1 MSVNSQK
8 DTLKLFWR
16 VSNKYK
22 WRRGLSLAIA
32 VANFAVGMFVIPLI
46 IASFLDLV
54 QSGQLDESRVWG
66 LITVYALA
74 QLWSEVIG
82 WRVVIYLMWTFQV
95 SMQRDL
101 YAEIFDKLS
110 NQTMFFHSNKFGGS
124 LVSQS
129 NKITGAIE
137 RFWDTIVWS
146 LFPVLISVIG
156 STIVLWFIYWP
167 YALFMAILS
176 ITFVIA
182 VYFGSK
188 HMARLNEEEAKASNK
203 ISGHLSDVVANIL
216 TVKAS
221 SAEKRELK
229 NLYVVQQRTDK
240 SGKIAKNDVI
250 ITATRAY
257 QVPSKDTDS
266 SMQLDLFQG
275 RRYELGTNNAKY
287 NQASFEKYRITLEKP
302 TSEKITETNVETQ
315 TTAKLLA
322 NTQKPEVKAELGYRF
337 TMPWLIIIA
346 AMLATPLAQVRPR
359 QGRWLR
365 LLPSVLIFASCAIS
379 IISLRTA
386 IGKESISEYAY
397 IWLIVGFIAFA
408 LLLNWQSRVVHRVRY
423 RRQSS
428 QLSPGGQP

>member
-1 MSVNSQK
+1 MILRRYMTQQVAANTAIVLLFLMALMLGGRLIRYFGIAAEGRLDVGLLFAIIGYNIPTFLELILPLSFFIALMLVLGRMYVEQEMSV
-8 DTLKLFWR
+8 LFA
-16 VSNKYK
+16 SGIS
-22 WRRGLSLAIA
+22 RGRLTRL
-32 VANFAVGMFVIPLI
+32 MIPLI
-46 IASFLDLV
+46 TGLFVFQMGISLWAKPWGLSNSEHIWQTQSLGSLLDLV
-54 QSGQLDESRVWG
+54 RPKTFISSGNYHLYVDE
-66 LITVYALA
+66 
-74 QLWSEVIG
+74 
-82 WRVVIYLMWTFQV
+82 
-95 SMQRDL
+95 
-101 YAEIFDKLS
+101 FDK
-110 NQTMFFHSNKFGGS
+110 
-124 LVSQS
+124 
-129 NKITGAIE
+129 
-137 RFWDTIVWS
+137 
-146 LFPVLISVIG
+146 
-156 STIVLWFIYWP
+156 
-167 YALFMAILS
+167 
-176 ITFVIA
+176 
-182 VYFGSK
+182 
-188 HMARLNEEEAKASNK
+188 
-203 ISGHLSDVVANIL
+203 
-216 TVKAS
+216 
-221 SAEKRELK
+221 EKRELK
-229 NLYVVQQRTDK
+229 NLYVVQQQTDK

-275 RRYELGTNNAKY
+275 RRYELSTNNAKY

-302 TSEKITETNVETQ
+302 ASEKITETNVETQ

-386 IGKESISEYAY
+386 IGKERISEYAY

-423 RRQSS
+423 HRQSR

>member
-1 MSVNSQK
+1 MILRRYMTQQVAANTAIVLLFLMALMLGGRLIRYFGIAAEGRLDVGLLFAIIGYNIPTFLELILPLSFFIALMLVLGRMYVDQEMSV
-8 DTLKLFWR
+8 LFA
-16 VSNKYK
+16 SGIS
-22 WRRGLSLAIA
+22 RGRLTRL
-32 VANFAVGMFVIPLI
+32 MIPLI
-46 IASFLDLV
+46 TGLFVFQMGISLLAKPWGLSNSEHIWQTQSLGSLLDLV
-54 QSGQLDESRVWG
+54 RPKTFISSGNYHLYVDE
-66 LITVYALA
+66 
-74 QLWSEVIG
+74 
-82 WRVVIYLMWTFQV
+82 
-95 SMQRDL
+95 
-101 YAEIFDKLS
+101 FDK
-110 NQTMFFHSNKFGGS
+110 
-124 LVSQS
+124 
-129 NKITGAIE
+129 
-137 RFWDTIVWS
+137 
-146 LFPVLISVIG
+146 
-156 STIVLWFIYWP
+156 
-167 YALFMAILS
+167 
-176 ITFVIA
+176 
-182 VYFGSK
+182 
-188 HMARLNEEEAKASNK
+188 
-203 ISGHLSDVVANIL
+203 
-216 TVKAS
+216 
-221 SAEKRELK
+221 EKRELK
-229 NLYVVQQRTDK
+229 NLYVVQQQTDK

-275 RRYELGTNNAKY
+275 RRYELGTNQANY

-302 TSEKITETNVETQ
+302 ASEKITETNVETQ

-386 IGKESISEYAY
+386 IGKERISEYAY

-423 RRQSS
+423 RRQSR

>member
-1 MSVNSQK
+1 MILRRYMTQQVAANTAIVLLFLMALMLGGRLIRYFGIAAEGRLDVGLLFAIIGYNIPTFLELILPLSFFIALMLVLGRMYVEQEMSV
-8 DTLKLFWR
+8 LFA
-16 VSNKYK
+16 SGIS
-22 WRRGLSLAIA
+22 RGRLTRL
-32 VANFAVGMFVIPLI
+32 MIPLI
-46 IASFLDLV
+46 TGLFVFQMGISLWAKPWGLSNSEHIWQTQSLGSLLDLV
-54 QSGQLDESRVWG
+54 RPKTFISSGNYHLYVDE
-66 LITVYALA
+66 
-74 QLWSEVIG
+74 
-82 WRVVIYLMWTFQV
+82 
-95 SMQRDL
+95 
-101 YAEIFDKLS
+101 FDK
-110 NQTMFFHSNKFGGS
+110 
-124 LVSQS
+124 
-129 NKITGAIE
+129 
-137 RFWDTIVWS
+137 
-146 LFPVLISVIG
+146 
-156 STIVLWFIYWP
+156 
-167 YALFMAILS
+167 
-176 ITFVIA
+176 
-182 VYFGSK
+182 
-188 HMARLNEEEAKASNK
+188 
-203 ISGHLSDVVANIL
+203 
-216 TVKAS
+216 
-221 SAEKRELK
+221 EKRELK
-229 NLYVVQQRTDK
+229 NLYVVQQQTDK

-302 TSEKITETNVETQ
+302 ASEKITETNVETQ

-365 LLPSVLIFASCAIS
+365 LLPSVRIFASCAIS

-386 IGKESISEYAY
+386 IGKERISEYAY

-423 RRQSS
+423 HRQSR

>member
-1 MSVNSQK
+1 MILRRYMTQQVAANTAIVLLFLMALMLGGRLIRYFGIAAEGRLDVGLLFAIIGYNIPTFLELILPLSFFIALMLVLGRMYVEQEMSV
-8 DTLKLFWR
+8 LFA
-16 VSNKYK
+16 SGIS
-22 WRRGLSLAIA
+22 RGRLTRL
-32 VANFAVGMFVIPLI
+32 MIPLI
-46 IASFLDLV
+46 TGLFVFQMGISLWAKPWGLSNSEHIWQTQSLGSLLDLV
-54 QSGQLDESRVWG
+54 RPKTFISSGNYHLYVDE
-66 LITVYALA
+66 
-74 QLWSEVIG
+74 
-82 WRVVIYLMWTFQV
+82 
-95 SMQRDL
+95 
-101 YAEIFDKLS
+101 FDK
-110 NQTMFFHSNKFGGS
+110 
-124 LVSQS
+124 
-129 NKITGAIE
+129 
-137 RFWDTIVWS
+137 
-146 LFPVLISVIG
+146 
-156 STIVLWFIYWP
+156 
-167 YALFMAILS
+167 
-176 ITFVIA
+176 
-182 VYFGSK
+182 
-188 HMARLNEEEAKASNK
+188 
-203 ISGHLSDVVANIL
+203 
-216 TVKAS
+216 
-221 SAEKRELK
+221 EKRELK
-229 NLYVVQQRTDK
+229 NLYVVQQQTDK

-302 TSEKITETNVETQ
+302 ASEKITETNVETQ

-386 IGKESISEYAY
+386 IGKERISEYAY

-423 RRQSS
+423 HRQSR

>member
-1 MSVNSQK
+1 MILRRYMTQQVAANTAIVLLFLMALMLGGRLIRYFGIAAEGRLDVGLLFAIIGYNIPTFLELILPLSFFIALMLVLGRMYVDQEMSV
-8 DTLKLFWR
+8 LFA
-16 VSNKYK
+16 SGIS
-22 WRRGLSLAIA
+22 RGRLTRL
-32 VANFAVGMFVIPLI
+32 MIPLI
-46 IASFLDLV
+46 TGLFVFQMGISLLAKPWGLSNSEQIWQTQSLGSLLDLV
-54 QSGQLDESRVWG
+54 RPKTFISSGNYHLYVDE
-66 LITVYALA
+66 
-74 QLWSEVIG
+74 
-82 WRVVIYLMWTFQV
+82 
-95 SMQRDL
+95 
-101 YAEIFDKLS
+101 FDK
-110 NQTMFFHSNKFGGS
+110 
-124 LVSQS
+124 
-129 NKITGAIE
+129 
-137 RFWDTIVWS
+137 
-146 LFPVLISVIG
+146 
-156 STIVLWFIYWP
+156 
-167 YALFMAILS
+167 
-176 ITFVIA
+176 
-182 VYFGSK
+182 
-188 HMARLNEEEAKASNK
+188 
-203 ISGHLSDVVANIL
+203 
-216 TVKAS
+216 
-221 SAEKRELK
+221 EKRELK
-229 NLYVVQQRTDK
+229 NIYVVQQQTDK

-302 TSEKITETNVETQ
+302 ASEKITETNVETQ

-386 IGKESISEYAY
+386 IGKERISEYAY

-423 RRQSS
+423 RRQSR
-428 QLSPGGQP
+428 QLSTGGQP

>member
-1 MSVNSQK
+1 MILRRYMTQQVAANTAIVLLFLMALMLGGRLIRYFGIAAEGRLDVGLLFAIIGYNIPTFLELILPLSFFIALMLVLGRMYVDQEMSV
-8 DTLKLFWR
+8 LFA
-16 VSNKYK
+16 SGIS
-22 WRRGLSLAIA
+22 RGRLTRL
-32 VANFAVGMFVIPLI
+32 MIPLI
-46 IASFLDLV
+46 AGLFVFQMGISLWAKPWGLSNSKQIWQTQSLGSLLDLV
-54 QSGQLDESRVWG
+54 RPKTFISSGNYHLYVDE
-66 LITVYALA
+66 
-74 QLWSEVIG
+74 
-82 WRVVIYLMWTFQV
+82 F
-95 SMQRDL
+95 
-101 YAEIFDKLS
+101 
-110 NQTMFFHSNKFGGS
+110 NK
-124 LVSQS
+124 
-129 NKITGAIE
+129 
-137 RFWDTIVWS
+137 
-146 LFPVLISVIG
+146 
-156 STIVLWFIYWP
+156 
-167 YALFMAILS
+167 
-176 ITFVIA
+176 
-182 VYFGSK
+182 
-188 HMARLNEEEAKASNK
+188 
-203 ISGHLSDVVANIL
+203 
-216 TVKAS
+216 
-221 SAEKRELK
+221 EKRELK
-229 NLYVVQQRTDK
+229 NLYVVQQQTDK

-302 TSEKITETNVETQ
+302 ASEKITETNVETQ

-386 IGKESISEYAY
+386 IGKERISEYAY

-423 RRQSS
+423 RRHSR
-428 QLSPGGQP
+428 QLSAGGQS

>member
-1 MSVNSQK
+1 MILRRYMTQQVAANTAIVLLFLMALMLGGRLIRYFGIAAEGRLDVGLLFAIIGYNIPTFLELILPLSFFIALMLVLGRMYVDHEMSV
-8 DTLKLFWR
+8 LFA
-16 VSNKYK
+16 SGIS
-22 WRRGLSLAIA
+22 RGRLTRL
-32 VANFAVGMFVIPLI
+32 MIPLI
-46 IASFLDLV
+46 TGLFVFQMGISLLAKPWGLSNSEQIWQTQSLGSLLDLV
-54 QSGQLDESRVWG
+54 RPKTFISSGNYHLYVDE
-66 LITVYALA
+66 
-74 QLWSEVIG
+74 
-82 WRVVIYLMWTFQV
+82 
-95 SMQRDL
+95 
-101 YAEIFDKLS
+101 FDK
-110 NQTMFFHSNKFGGS
+110 
-124 LVSQS
+124 
-129 NKITGAIE
+129 
-137 RFWDTIVWS
+137 
-146 LFPVLISVIG
+146 
-156 STIVLWFIYWP
+156 
-167 YALFMAILS
+167 
-176 ITFVIA
+176 
-182 VYFGSK
+182 
-188 HMARLNEEEAKASNK
+188 
-203 ISGHLSDVVANIL
+203 
-216 TVKAS
+216 
-221 SAEKRELK
+221 EKRELK
-229 NLYVVQQRTDK
+229 NLYVVQQQTDK

-302 TSEKITETNVETQ
+302 ASEKITETNVETQ

-322 NTQKPEVKAELGYRF
+322 HTQKPEVKAELGYRF

-386 IGKESISEYAY
+386 IAKESISEYAY

-423 RRQSS
+423 RRHSR
-428 QLSPGGQP
+428 QLSAGGQP

>member
-1 MSVNSQK
+1 MILRRYMTQQVAANTAIVLLFLMALMLGGRLIRYFGIAAEGRLDVGLLFAIIGYNIPTFLELILPLSFFIALMLVLGRMYVDQEMSV
-8 DTLKLFWR
+8 LFA
-16 VSNKYK
+16 SGIS
-22 WRRGLSLAIA
+22 RGRLTRL
-32 VANFAVGMFVIPLI
+32 MIPLI
-46 IASFLDLV
+46 TGLFVFQMGISLLAKPWGLSNSEQIWQTQSLGSLLDLV
-54 QSGQLDESRVWG
+54 RPKTFISSGNYHLYVDE
-66 LITVYALA
+66 
-74 QLWSEVIG
+74 
-82 WRVVIYLMWTFQV
+82 
-95 SMQRDL
+95 
-101 YAEIFDKLS
+101 FDK
-110 NQTMFFHSNKFGGS
+110 
-124 LVSQS
+124 
-129 NKITGAIE
+129 
-137 RFWDTIVWS
+137 
-146 LFPVLISVIG
+146 
-156 STIVLWFIYWP
+156 
-167 YALFMAILS
+167 
-176 ITFVIA
+176 
-182 VYFGSK
+182 
-188 HMARLNEEEAKASNK
+188 
-203 ISGHLSDVVANIL
+203 
-216 TVKAS
+216 
-221 SAEKRELK
+221 EKRELK
-229 NLYVVQQRTDK
+229 NLYVVQQQTDK

-275 RRYELGTNNAKY
+275 RRYELGTNQANY

-302 TSEKITETNVETQ
+302 ASEKITETNVETQ

-386 IGKESISEYAY
+386 IGKERISEYAY

-423 RRQSS
+423 RRHSR

>member
-1 MSVNSQK
+1 MILRRYMTQQVAANTAIVLLFLMALMLGGRLIRYFGIAAEGRLDVGLLFAIIGYNIPTFLELILPLSFFIALMLVLGRMYVDQEMSV
-8 DTLKLFWR
+8 LFA
-16 VSNKYK
+16 SGIS
-22 WRRGLSLAIA
+22 RGRLTRL
-32 VANFAVGMFVIPLI
+32 MIPLI
-46 IASFLDLV
+46 TGLFIFQMGISLLAKPWGLSNSKQIWQTQSLGSLLDLV
-54 QSGQLDESRVWG
+54 RPKTFISSGNYHLYVDE
-66 LITVYALA
+66 
-74 QLWSEVIG
+74 
-82 WRVVIYLMWTFQV
+82 
-95 SMQRDL
+95 
-101 YAEIFDKLS
+101 FDK
-110 NQTMFFHSNKFGGS
+110 
-124 LVSQS
+124 
-129 NKITGAIE
+129 
-137 RFWDTIVWS
+137 
-146 LFPVLISVIG
+146 
-156 STIVLWFIYWP
+156 
-167 YALFMAILS
+167 
-176 ITFVIA
+176 
-182 VYFGSK
+182 
-188 HMARLNEEEAKASNK
+188 
-203 ISGHLSDVVANIL
+203 
-216 TVKAS
+216 
-221 SAEKRELK
+221 EKRELK
-229 NLYVVQQRTDK
+229 NLYVVQQQTDK

-302 TSEKITETNVETQ
+302 ASEKITETNVETQ

-386 IGKESISEYAY
+386 IGKERISEYAY

-423 RRQSS
+423 HRQSR

>member
-1 MSVNSQK
+1 MILRRYMTQQVAANTAIVLLFLMALMLGGRLIRYFGIAAEGRLDVGLLFAIIGYNIPTFLELILPLSFFIALMLVLGRMYVDHEMSV
-8 DTLKLFWR
+8 LFA
-16 VSNKYK
+16 SGIS
-22 WRRGLSLAIA
+22 RGRLTRL
-32 VANFAVGMFVIPLI
+32 MIPLI
-46 IASFLDLV
+46 TGLFVFQMGISLLAKPWGLSNSKQIWQTQSLGSLLDLV
-54 QSGQLDESRVWG
+54 RPKTFISSGNYHLYVDE
-66 LITVYALA
+66 
-74 QLWSEVIG
+74 
-82 WRVVIYLMWTFQV
+82 
-95 SMQRDL
+95 
-101 YAEIFDKLS
+101 FDK
-110 NQTMFFHSNKFGGS
+110 
-124 LVSQS
+124 
-129 NKITGAIE
+129 
-137 RFWDTIVWS
+137 
-146 LFPVLISVIG
+146 
-156 STIVLWFIYWP
+156 
-167 YALFMAILS
+167 
-176 ITFVIA
+176 
-182 VYFGSK
+182 
-188 HMARLNEEEAKASNK
+188 
-203 ISGHLSDVVANIL
+203 
-216 TVKAS
+216 
-221 SAEKRELK
+221 EKRELK
-229 NLYVVQQRTDK
+229 NLYVVQQQTDK

-275 RRYELGTNNAKY
+275 RRYELGTNQANY

-302 TSEKITETNVETQ
+302 ASEKITETNVETQ

-386 IGKESISEYAY
+386 IGKERISEYAY

-423 RRQSS
+423 RRQSR
-428 QLSPGGQP
+428 QLSTGGQP

>member
-1 MSVNSQK
+1 MILRRYMTQQVAANTAIVLLFLMALMLGGRLIRYFGIAAEGRLDVGLLFAIIGYNIPTFLELILPLSFFIALMLVLGRMYVDHEMSV
-8 DTLKLFWR
+8 LFA
-16 VSNKYK
+16 SGIS
-22 WRRGLSLAIA
+22 RGRLTRL
-32 VANFAVGMFVIPLI
+32 MIPLI
-46 IASFLDLV
+46 TGLFVFQMGISLWAKPWGLSNSEQIWQTQSLGSLLDLV
-54 QSGQLDESRVWG
+54 RPKTFISSGNYHLYVDE
-66 LITVYALA
+66 
-74 QLWSEVIG
+74 
-82 WRVVIYLMWTFQV
+82 
-95 SMQRDL
+95 
-101 YAEIFDKLS
+101 FDK
-110 NQTMFFHSNKFGGS
+110 
-124 LVSQS
+124 
-129 NKITGAIE
+129 
-137 RFWDTIVWS
+137 
-146 LFPVLISVIG
+146 
-156 STIVLWFIYWP
+156 
-167 YALFMAILS
+167 
-176 ITFVIA
+176 
-182 VYFGSK
+182 
-188 HMARLNEEEAKASNK
+188 
-203 ISGHLSDVVANIL
+203 
-216 TVKAS
+216 
-221 SAEKRELK
+221 EKRELK
-229 NLYVVQQRTDK
+229 NLYVVQQQTDK

-302 TSEKITETNVETQ
+302 ASEKITETNVETQ

-322 NTQKPEVKAELGYRF
+322 HTQKPEVKAELGYRF

-386 IGKESISEYAY
+386 IGKERISEYAY

-423 RRQSS
+423 RRQSR

>member
-1 MSVNSQK
+1 MILRRYMTQQVAANTAIVLLFLMALMLGGRLIRYFGIAAEGRLDVGLLFAIIGYNIPTFLELILPLSFFIALMLVLGRMYVEQEMSV
-8 DTLKLFWR
+8 LFA
-16 VSNKYK
+16 SGIS
-22 WRRGLSLAIA
+22 RGRLTRL
-32 VANFAVGMFVIPLI
+32 MIPLI
-46 IASFLDLV
+46 TGLFVFQMGISLWAKPWGLSNSEHIWQTQSLGSLLDLV
-54 QSGQLDESRVWG
+54 RPKTFISSGNYHLYVDE
-66 LITVYALA
+66 
-74 QLWSEVIG
+74 
-82 WRVVIYLMWTFQV
+82 
-95 SMQRDL
+95 
-101 YAEIFDKLS
+101 FDK
-110 NQTMFFHSNKFGGS
+110 
-124 LVSQS
+124 
-129 NKITGAIE
+129 
-137 RFWDTIVWS
+137 
-146 LFPVLISVIG
+146 
-156 STIVLWFIYWP
+156 
-167 YALFMAILS
+167 
-176 ITFVIA
+176 
-182 VYFGSK
+182 
-188 HMARLNEEEAKASNK
+188 
-203 ISGHLSDVVANIL
+203 
-216 TVKAS
+216 
-221 SAEKRELK
+221 EKRELK
-229 NLYVVQQRTDK
+229 NIYVVQQQTDK

-250 ITATRAY
+250 ITAKRAY

-302 TSEKITETNVETQ
+302 ASEKITETNVETQ

-322 NTQKPEVKAELGYRF
+322 HTQKPEVKAELGYRF

-386 IGKESISEYAY
+386 IGKERISEYAY

-423 RRQSS
+423 HRQSR

>member
-1 MSVNSQK
+1 MILRRYMTQQVAANTAIVLLFLMALMLGGRLIRYFGIAAEGRLDVGLLFAIIGYNIPTFLELILPLSFFIALMLVLGRMYVDHEMSV
-8 DTLKLFWR
+8 LFA
-16 VSNKYK
+16 SGIS
-22 WRRGLSLAIA
+22 RGRLTRL
-32 VANFAVGMFVIPLI
+32 MIPLI
-46 IASFLDLV
+46 TGLFVFQMGISLLAKPWGLSNSKQIWQTQSLGSLLDLV
-54 QSGQLDESRVWG
+54 RPKTFISSGNYHLYVDE
-66 LITVYALA
+66 
-74 QLWSEVIG
+74 
-82 WRVVIYLMWTFQV
+82 
-95 SMQRDL
+95 
-101 YAEIFDKLS
+101 FDK
-110 NQTMFFHSNKFGGS
+110 
-124 LVSQS
+124 
-129 NKITGAIE
+129 
-137 RFWDTIVWS
+137 
-146 LFPVLISVIG
+146 
-156 STIVLWFIYWP
+156 
-167 YALFMAILS
+167 
-176 ITFVIA
+176 
-182 VYFGSK
+182 
-188 HMARLNEEEAKASNK
+188 
-203 ISGHLSDVVANIL
+203 
-216 TVKAS
+216 
-221 SAEKRELK
+221 EKRELK
-229 NLYVVQQRTDK
+229 NLYVVQQQTDK

-302 TSEKITETNVETQ
+302 ASEKITETNVETQ

-322 NTQKPEVKAELGYRF
+322 HTQKPEVKAELGYRF

-386 IGKESISEYAY
+386 IGKERISEYAY

-423 RRQSS
+423 HRQSR

>member
-1 MSVNSQK
+1 MILRRYMTQQVAANTAIVLLFLMALMLGGRLIRYFGIAAEGRLDVGLLFAIIGYNIPTFLELILPLSFFIALMLVLGRMYVDQEMSV
-8 DTLKLFWR
+8 LFA
-16 VSNKYK
+16 SGIS
-22 WRRGLSLAIA
+22 RGRLTRL
-32 VANFAVGMFVIPLI
+32 MIPLI
-46 IASFLDLV
+46 TGLFVFQMGISLLAKPWGLSNSEQIWQTQSLGSLLDLV
-54 QSGQLDESRVWG
+54 RPKTFISSGNYHLYVDE
-66 LITVYALA
+66 
-74 QLWSEVIG
+74 
-82 WRVVIYLMWTFQV
+82 
-95 SMQRDL
+95 
-101 YAEIFDKLS
+101 FDK
-110 NQTMFFHSNKFGGS
+110 
-124 LVSQS
+124 
-129 NKITGAIE
+129 
-137 RFWDTIVWS
+137 
-146 LFPVLISVIG
+146 
-156 STIVLWFIYWP
+156 
-167 YALFMAILS
+167 
-176 ITFVIA
+176 
-182 VYFGSK
+182 
-188 HMARLNEEEAKASNK
+188 
-203 ISGHLSDVVANIL
+203 
-216 TVKAS
+216 
-221 SAEKRELK
+221 EKRELK
-229 NLYVVQQRTDK
+229 NLYVVQQQTDK
-240 SGKIAKNDVI
+240 SGKIAKNDVF

-275 RRYELGTNNAKY
+275 RRYELGTNQANY

-302 TSEKITETNVETQ
+302 ASEKITETNVETQ

-386 IGKESISEYAY
+386 IGKERISEYAY

-428 QLSPGGQP
+428 QLPAGGQP

>member
-1 MSVNSQK
+1 MILRRYMTQQVAANTAIVLLFLMALMLGGRLIRYFGIAAEGRLDVGLLFAIIGYNIPTFLELILPLSFFIALMLVLGRMYVDQEMSV
-8 DTLKLFWR
+8 LFA
-16 VSNKYK
+16 SGIS
-22 WRRGLSLAIA
+22 RGRLTRL
-32 VANFAVGMFVIPLI
+32 MIPLI
-46 IASFLDLV
+46 AGLFVFQMGISLLAKPWGLSNSKQIWQTQSLGSLLDLV
-54 QSGQLDESRVWG
+54 RPKTFISSGNYHLYVDE
-66 LITVYALA
+66 
-74 QLWSEVIG
+74 
-82 WRVVIYLMWTFQV
+82 
-95 SMQRDL
+95 
-101 YAEIFDKLS
+101 FDK
-110 NQTMFFHSNKFGGS
+110 
-124 LVSQS
+124 
-129 NKITGAIE
+129 
-137 RFWDTIVWS
+137 
-146 LFPVLISVIG
+146 
-156 STIVLWFIYWP
+156 
-167 YALFMAILS
+167 
-176 ITFVIA
+176 
-182 VYFGSK
+182 
-188 HMARLNEEEAKASNK
+188 
-203 ISGHLSDVVANIL
+203 
-216 TVKAS
+216 
-221 SAEKRELK
+221 EKRELK
-229 NLYVVQQRTDK
+229 NIYVVQQQTDK

-302 TSEKITETNVETQ
+302 ASEKITETNVETQ

-386 IGKESISEYAY
+386 IGKERISEYAY

-423 RRQSS
+423 HRQSR

>member
-1 MSVNSQK
+1 MILRRYMTQQVAANTAIVLLFLMALMLGGRLIRYFGIAAEGRLDVGLLFAIIGYNIPTFLELILPLSFFIALMLVLGRMYVDQEMSV
-8 DTLKLFWR
+8 LFA
-16 VSNKYK
+16 SGIS
-22 WRRGLSLAIA
+22 RGRLTRL
-32 VANFAVGMFVIPLI
+32 MIPLI
-46 IASFLDLV
+46 TGLFIFQMGISLLAKPWGLSNSKQIWQTQSLGSLLDLV
-54 QSGQLDESRVWG
+54 RPKTFISSGNYHLYVDE
-66 LITVYALA
+66 
-74 QLWSEVIG
+74 
-82 WRVVIYLMWTFQV
+82 
-95 SMQRDL
+95 
-101 YAEIFDKLS
+101 FDK
-110 NQTMFFHSNKFGGS
+110 
-124 LVSQS
+124 
-129 NKITGAIE
+129 
-137 RFWDTIVWS
+137 
-146 LFPVLISVIG
+146 
-156 STIVLWFIYWP
+156 
-167 YALFMAILS
+167 
-176 ITFVIA
+176 
-182 VYFGSK
+182 
-188 HMARLNEEEAKASNK
+188 
-203 ISGHLSDVVANIL
+203 
-216 TVKAS
+216 
-221 SAEKRELK
+221 EKRELK
-229 NLYVVQQRTDK
+229 NLYVVQQQTDK

-302 TSEKITETNVETQ
+302 ASEKITETNVETQ

-386 IGKESISEYAY
+386 IGKERISEYAY

-423 RRQSS
+423 RRHSR

>member
-1 MSVNSQK
+1 MILRRYMTQQVAANTAIVLLFLMALMLGGRLIRYFGIAAEGRLDVGLLFAIIGYNIPTFLELILPLSFFIALMLVLGRMYVDQEMSV
-8 DTLKLFWR
+8 LFA
-16 VSNKYK
+16 SGIS
-22 WRRGLSLAIA
+22 RGRLTRL
-32 VANFAVGMFVIPLI
+32 MIPLI
-46 IASFLDLV
+46 TGLFVFQMGISLLAKPWGLSNSKQIWQTQSLGSLLDLV
-54 QSGQLDESRVWG
+54 RPKTFISSGNYHLYVDE
-66 LITVYALA
+66 
-74 QLWSEVIG
+74 
-82 WRVVIYLMWTFQV
+82 
-95 SMQRDL
+95 
-101 YAEIFDKLS
+101 FDK
-110 NQTMFFHSNKFGGS
+110 
-124 LVSQS
+124 
-129 NKITGAIE
+129 
-137 RFWDTIVWS
+137 
-146 LFPVLISVIG
+146 
-156 STIVLWFIYWP
+156 
-167 YALFMAILS
+167 
-176 ITFVIA
+176 
-182 VYFGSK
+182 
-188 HMARLNEEEAKASNK
+188 
-203 ISGHLSDVVANIL
+203 
-216 TVKAS
+216 
-221 SAEKRELK
+221 EKRELK
-229 NLYVVQQRTDK
+229 NLYVVQQQTDK

-275 RRYELGTNNAKY
+275 RRYELGTNQANY

-302 TSEKITETNVETQ
+302 ASEKITETNVETQ

-386 IGKESISEYAY
+386 IAKESISEYAY

-423 RRQSS
+423 RRQSR

>member
-1 MSVNSQK
+1 MILRRYMTQQVAANTAIVLLFLMALMLGGRLIRYFGIAAEGRLDVGLLFAIIGYNIPTFLELILPLSFFIALMLVLGRMYVEQEMSV
-8 DTLKLFWR
+8 LFA
-16 VSNKYK
+16 SGIS
-22 WRRGLSLAIA
+22 RGRLTRL
-32 VANFAVGMFVIPLI
+32 MIPLI
-46 IASFLDLV
+46 TGLFVFQMGISLWAKPWGLSNSEHIWQTQSLGSLLDLV
-54 QSGQLDESRVWG
+54 RPKTFISSGNYHLYVDE
-66 LITVYALA
+66 
-74 QLWSEVIG
+74 
-82 WRVVIYLMWTFQV
+82 
-95 SMQRDL
+95 
-101 YAEIFDKLS
+101 FDK
-110 NQTMFFHSNKFGGS
+110 
-124 LVSQS
+124 
-129 NKITGAIE
+129 
-137 RFWDTIVWS
+137 
-146 LFPVLISVIG
+146 
-156 STIVLWFIYWP
+156 
-167 YALFMAILS
+167 
-176 ITFVIA
+176 
-182 VYFGSK
+182 
-188 HMARLNEEEAKASNK
+188 
-203 ISGHLSDVVANIL
+203 
-216 TVKAS
+216 
-221 SAEKRELK
+221 EKRELK
-229 NLYVVQQRTDK
+229 NIYVVQQQTDK

-302 TSEKITETNVETQ
+302 ASEKITETNVETQ

-322 NTQKPEVKAELGYRF
+322 HTQKPEVKAELGYRF

-386 IGKESISEYAY
+386 IAKESISEYAY
-397 IWLIVGFIAFA
+397 IWLIVGFIGFA

-423 RRQSS
+423 HRQSR

>member
-1 MSVNSQK
+1 MILRRYMTQQVAANTAIVLLFLMALMLGGRLIRYFGIAAEGRLDVGLLFAIIGYNIPTFLELILPLSFFIALMLVLGRMYVDQEMSV
-8 DTLKLFWR
+8 LFA
-16 VSNKYK
+16 SGIS
-22 WRRGLSLAIA
+22 RGRLTRL
-32 VANFAVGMFVIPLI
+32 MIPLI
-46 IASFLDLV
+46 TGLFIFQMGISLLAKPWGLSNSKQIWQTQSLGSLLDLV
-54 QSGQLDESRVWG
+54 RPKTFISSGNYHLYVDE
-66 LITVYALA
+66 
-74 QLWSEVIG
+74 
-82 WRVVIYLMWTFQV
+82 
-95 SMQRDL
+95 
-101 YAEIFDKLS
+101 FDK
-110 NQTMFFHSNKFGGS
+110 
-124 LVSQS
+124 
-129 NKITGAIE
+129 
-137 RFWDTIVWS
+137 
-146 LFPVLISVIG
+146 
-156 STIVLWFIYWP
+156 
-167 YALFMAILS
+167 
-176 ITFVIA
+176 
-182 VYFGSK
+182 
-188 HMARLNEEEAKASNK
+188 
-203 ISGHLSDVVANIL
+203 
-216 TVKAS
+216 
-221 SAEKRELK
+221 EKRELK
-229 NLYVVQQRTDK
+229 NLYVVQQQTDK

-302 TSEKITETNVETQ
+302 ASEKITETNVETQ

-322 NTQKPEVKAELGYRF
+322 HTQKPEVKAELGYRF

-386 IGKESISEYAY
+386 IGKERISEYAY
-397 IWLIVGFIAFA
+397 IWLMLGFVAFA

-423 RRQSS
+423 RRHSR

>member
-1 MSVNSQK
+1 MILRRYMTQQVAANTAIVLLFLMALMLGGRLIRYFGIAAEGRLDVGLLFAIIGYNIPTFLELILPLSFFIALMLVLGRMYVDHEMSV
-8 DTLKLFWR
+8 LFA
-16 VSNKYK
+16 SGIS
-22 WRRGLSLAIA
+22 RGRLTRL
-32 VANFAVGMFVIPLI
+32 MIPLI
-46 IASFLDLV
+46 TGLFVFQMGISLWAKPWGLSNSEHIWQTQSLGSLLDLV
-54 QSGQLDESRVWG
+54 RPKTFISSGNYHLYVDE
-66 LITVYALA
+66 
-74 QLWSEVIG
+74 
-82 WRVVIYLMWTFQV
+82 
-95 SMQRDL
+95 
-101 YAEIFDKLS
+101 FDK
-110 NQTMFFHSNKFGGS
+110 
-124 LVSQS
+124 
-129 NKITGAIE
+129 
-137 RFWDTIVWS
+137 
-146 LFPVLISVIG
+146 
-156 STIVLWFIYWP
+156 
-167 YALFMAILS
+167 
-176 ITFVIA
+176 
-182 VYFGSK
+182 
-188 HMARLNEEEAKASNK
+188 
-203 ISGHLSDVVANIL
+203 
-216 TVKAS
+216 
-221 SAEKRELK
+221 EKRELK
-229 NLYVVQQRTDK
+229 NIYVVQQQTDK

-275 RRYELGTNNAKY
+275 RRYELGTNQAKY

-302 TSEKITETNVETQ
+302 ASEKITETNVETQ

-386 IGKESISEYAY
+386 IGKERISEYAY

-423 RRQSS
+423 RRQSR
-428 QLSPGGQP
+428 QLSTGGQP

>member
-1 MSVNSQK
+1 MILRRYMTQQVAANTAIVLLFLMALMLGGRLIRYFGIAAEGRLDVGLLFAIIGYNIPTFLELILPLSFFIALMLVLGRMYVDQEMSV
-8 DTLKLFWR
+8 LFA
-16 VSNKYK
+16 SGIS
-22 WRRGLSLAIA
+22 RGRLTRL
-32 VANFAVGMFVIPLI
+32 MIPLI
-46 IASFLDLV
+46 TGLFIFQMGISLLAKPWGLSNSKQIWQTQSLGSLLDLV
-54 QSGQLDESRVWG
+54 RPKTFISSGNYHLYVDE
-66 LITVYALA
+66 
-74 QLWSEVIG
+74 
-82 WRVVIYLMWTFQV
+82 
-95 SMQRDL
+95 
-101 YAEIFDKLS
+101 FDK
-110 NQTMFFHSNKFGGS
+110 
-124 LVSQS
+124 
-129 NKITGAIE
+129 
-137 RFWDTIVWS
+137 
-146 LFPVLISVIG
+146 
-156 STIVLWFIYWP
+156 
-167 YALFMAILS
+167 
-176 ITFVIA
+176 
-182 VYFGSK
+182 
-188 HMARLNEEEAKASNK
+188 
-203 ISGHLSDVVANIL
+203 
-216 TVKAS
+216 
-221 SAEKRELK
+221 EKRELK
-229 NLYVVQQRTDK
+229 NLYVVQQQTDK

-275 RRYELGTNNAKY
+275 RRYELGTNQANY

-302 TSEKITETNVETQ
+302 ASEKITETNVETQ

-322 NTQKPEVKAELGYRF
+322 HTQKPEVKAELGYRF

-423 RRQSS
+423 RRHSR
-428 QLSPGGQP
+428 QLSAGGQS

>member
-1 MSVNSQK
+1 MILRRYMTQQVAANTAIVLLFLMALMLGGRLIRYFGIAAEGRLDVGLLFAIIGYNIPTFLELILPLSFFIALMLVLGRMYVDHEMSV
-8 DTLKLFWR
+8 LFA
-16 VSNKYK
+16 SGIS
-22 WRRGLSLAIA
+22 RGRLTRL
-32 VANFAVGMFVIPLI
+32 MIPLI
-46 IASFLDLV
+46 TGLFVFQMGISLWAKPWGLSNSEHIWQTQSLGSLLDLV
-54 QSGQLDESRVWG
+54 RPKTFISSGNYHLYVDE
-66 LITVYALA
+66 
-74 QLWSEVIG
+74 
-82 WRVVIYLMWTFQV
+82 
-95 SMQRDL
+95 
-101 YAEIFDKLS
+101 FDK
-110 NQTMFFHSNKFGGS
+110 
-124 LVSQS
+124 
-129 NKITGAIE
+129 
-137 RFWDTIVWS
+137 
-146 LFPVLISVIG
+146 
-156 STIVLWFIYWP
+156 
-167 YALFMAILS
+167 
-176 ITFVIA
+176 
-182 VYFGSK
+182 
-188 HMARLNEEEAKASNK
+188 
-203 ISGHLSDVVANIL
+203 
-216 TVKAS
+216 
-221 SAEKRELK
+221 EKRELK
-229 NLYVVQQRTDK
+229 NLYVVQQQTDK

-266 SMQLDLFQG
+266 LMQLDLFQG
-275 RRYELGTNNAKY
+275 RRYELGTNQANY

-302 TSEKITETNVETQ
+302 ASEKITETNVETQ

-428 QLSPGGQP
+428 QLSAGGQP

>member
-1 MSVNSQK
+1 MILRRYMTQQVAANTAIVLLFLMALMLGGRLIRYFGIAAEGRLDVGLLFAIIGYNIPTFLELILPLSFFIALMLVLGRMYVEQEMSV
-8 DTLKLFWR
+8 LFA
-16 VSNKYK
+16 SGIS
-22 WRRGLSLAIA
+22 RGRLTRL
-32 VANFAVGMFVIPLI
+32 MIPLI
-46 IASFLDLV
+46 TGLFVFQMGISLWAKPWGLSNSEHIWQTQSLGSLLDLV
-54 QSGQLDESRVWG
+54 RPKTFISSGNYHLYVDE
-66 LITVYALA
+66 
-74 QLWSEVIG
+74 
-82 WRVVIYLMWTFQV
+82 
-95 SMQRDL
+95 
-101 YAEIFDKLS
+101 FDK
-110 NQTMFFHSNKFGGS
+110 
-124 LVSQS
+124 
-129 NKITGAIE
+129 
-137 RFWDTIVWS
+137 
-146 LFPVLISVIG
+146 
-156 STIVLWFIYWP
+156 
-167 YALFMAILS
+167 
-176 ITFVIA
+176 
-182 VYFGSK
+182 
-188 HMARLNEEEAKASNK
+188 
-203 ISGHLSDVVANIL
+203 
-216 TVKAS
+216 
-221 SAEKRELK
+221 EKRELK
-229 NLYVVQQRTDK
+229 NIYVVQQQTDK

-302 TSEKITETNVETQ
+302 ASEKITETNVETQ

-386 IGKESISEYAY
+386 IGKERISEYAY

-423 RRQSS
+423 RRHSR

>member
-1 MSVNSQK
+1 MILRRYMTQQVAANTAIVLLFLMALMLGGRLIRYFGIAAEGRLDVGLLFAIIGYNIPTFLELILPLSFFIALMLVLGRMYVDHEMSV
-8 DTLKLFWR
+8 LFA
-16 VSNKYK
+16 SGIS
-22 WRRGLSLAIA
+22 RGRLTRL
-32 VANFAVGMFVIPLI
+32 MIPLI
-46 IASFLDLV
+46 TGLFVFQMGISLLAKPWGLSNSEHIWQTQSLGSLLDLV
-54 QSGQLDESRVWG
+54 RPKTFISSGNYHLYVDE
-66 LITVYALA
+66 
-74 QLWSEVIG
+74 
-82 WRVVIYLMWTFQV
+82 
-95 SMQRDL
+95 
-101 YAEIFDKLS
+101 FDK
-110 NQTMFFHSNKFGGS
+110 
-124 LVSQS
+124 
-129 NKITGAIE
+129 
-137 RFWDTIVWS
+137 
-146 LFPVLISVIG
+146 
-156 STIVLWFIYWP
+156 
-167 YALFMAILS
+167 
-176 ITFVIA
+176 
-182 VYFGSK
+182 
-188 HMARLNEEEAKASNK
+188 
-203 ISGHLSDVVANIL
+203 
-216 TVKAS
+216 
-221 SAEKRELK
+221 EKRELK
-229 NLYVVQQRTDK
+229 NLYVVQQQTDK

-275 RRYELGTNNAKY
+275 RRYELGTNQANY

-302 TSEKITETNVETQ
+302 ASEKITETNVETQ

-386 IGKESISEYAY
+386 IGKERISEYAY

-423 RRQSS
+423 RRHSR
-428 QLSPGGQP
+428 QLSAGGQP

>member
-1 MSVNSQK
+1 MILRRYMTQQVAANTAIVLLFLMALMLGGRLIRYFGIAAEGRLDVGLLFTIIGYNIPTFLELILPLSFFIALMLVLGRMYVDQEMSV
-8 DTLKLFWR
+8 LFA
-16 VSNKYK
+16 SGIS
-22 WRRGLSLAIA
+22 RGRLTRL
-32 VANFAVGMFVIPLI
+32 MIPLI
-46 IASFLDLV
+46 AGLFVFQMGISLWAKPWGLSNSKQIWQTQSLGSLLDLV
-54 QSGQLDESRVWG
+54 RPKTFISSGNYHLYVDE
-66 LITVYALA
+66 
-74 QLWSEVIG
+74 
-82 WRVVIYLMWTFQV
+82 
-95 SMQRDL
+95 
-101 YAEIFDKLS
+101 FDK
-110 NQTMFFHSNKFGGS
+110 
-124 LVSQS
+124 
-129 NKITGAIE
+129 
-137 RFWDTIVWS
+137 
-146 LFPVLISVIG
+146 
-156 STIVLWFIYWP
+156 
-167 YALFMAILS
+167 
-176 ITFVIA
+176 
-182 VYFGSK
+182 
-188 HMARLNEEEAKASNK
+188 
-203 ISGHLSDVVANIL
+203 
-216 TVKAS
+216 
-221 SAEKRELK
+221 EKRELK
-229 NLYVVQQRTDK
+229 NLYVVQQQTDK

-302 TSEKITETNVETQ
+302 ASEKITETNVETQ

-386 IGKESISEYAY
+386 IGKERISEYAY

-423 RRQSS
+423 RRHSR

>member
-1 MSVNSQK
+1 MILRRYMTQQVAANTAIVLLFLMALMLGGRLIRYFGIAAEGRLDVGLLFTIIGYNIPTFLELILPLSFFIALMLVLGRMYVDQEMSV
-8 DTLKLFWR
+8 LFA
-16 VSNKYK
+16 SGIS
-22 WRRGLSLAIA
+22 RGRLTRL
-32 VANFAVGMFVIPLI
+32 MIPLI
-46 IASFLDLV
+46 TGLFVLQMGISLWAKPWGLSNSEQIWQTQSLGSLLDLV
-54 QSGQLDESRVWG
+54 RPKTFISSGNYHLYVDE
-66 LITVYALA
+66 
-74 QLWSEVIG
+74 
-82 WRVVIYLMWTFQV
+82 
-95 SMQRDL
+95 
-101 YAEIFDKLS
+101 FDK
-110 NQTMFFHSNKFGGS
+110 
-124 LVSQS
+124 
-129 NKITGAIE
+129 
-137 RFWDTIVWS
+137 
-146 LFPVLISVIG
+146 
-156 STIVLWFIYWP
+156 
-167 YALFMAILS
+167 
-176 ITFVIA
+176 
-182 VYFGSK
+182 
-188 HMARLNEEEAKASNK
+188 
-203 ISGHLSDVVANIL
+203 
-216 TVKAS
+216 
-221 SAEKRELK
+221 EKRELK
-229 NLYVVQQRTDK
+229 NLYVVQQQTDK

-302 TSEKITETNVETQ
+302 ASEKITETNVETQ

-386 IGKESISEYAY
+386 IGKERISEYAY

-423 RRQSS
+423 RRHSR
-428 QLSPGGQP
+428 QLSAGGQS

>member
-1 MSVNSQK
+1 MILRRYMTQQVAANTAIVLLFLMALMLGGRLIRYFGIAAEGRLDVGLLFAIIGYNIPTFLELILPLSFFIALMLVLGRMYVDHEMSV
-8 DTLKLFWR
+8 LFA
-16 VSNKYK
+16 SGIS
-22 WRRGLSLAIA
+22 RGRLTRL
-32 VANFAVGMFVIPLI
+32 MIPLI
-46 IASFLDLV
+46 TGLFVFQMGISLLAKPWGLSNSEQIWQTQSLGSLLDLV
-54 QSGQLDESRVWG
+54 RPKTFISSGNYHLYVDE
-66 LITVYALA
+66 
-74 QLWSEVIG
+74 
-82 WRVVIYLMWTFQV
+82 
-95 SMQRDL
+95 
-101 YAEIFDKLS
+101 FDK
-110 NQTMFFHSNKFGGS
+110 
-124 LVSQS
+124 
-129 NKITGAIE
+129 
-137 RFWDTIVWS
+137 
-146 LFPVLISVIG
+146 
-156 STIVLWFIYWP
+156 
-167 YALFMAILS
+167 
-176 ITFVIA
+176 
-182 VYFGSK
+182 
-188 HMARLNEEEAKASNK
+188 
-203 ISGHLSDVVANIL
+203 
-216 TVKAS
+216 
-221 SAEKRELK
+221 EKRELK
-229 NLYVVQQRTDK
+229 NLYVVQQQTDK

-302 TSEKITETNVETQ
+302 TSEKITKTNVETQ

-322 NTQKPEVKAELGYRF
+322 HTQKPEVKAELGYRF

-386 IGKESISEYAY
+386 IAKESISEYAY

-423 RRQSS
+423 RRHSR

>member
-1 MSVNSQK
+1 MILRRYMTQQVAANTAIVLLFLMALMLGGRLIRYFGIAAEGRLDVGLLFAIIGYNIPTFLELILPLSFFIALMLVLGRMYVDQEMSV
-8 DTLKLFWR
+8 LFA
-16 VSNKYK
+16 SGIS
-22 WRRGLSLAIA
+22 RGRLTRL
-32 VANFAVGMFVIPLI
+32 MIPLI
-46 IASFLDLV
+46 TGLFVFQMGISLLAKPWGLSNSEQIWQTQSLGSLLDLV
-54 QSGQLDESRVWG
+54 RPKTFISSGNYHLYVDE
-66 LITVYALA
+66 
-74 QLWSEVIG
+74 
-82 WRVVIYLMWTFQV
+82 
-95 SMQRDL
+95 
-101 YAEIFDKLS
+101 FDK
-110 NQTMFFHSNKFGGS
+110 
-124 LVSQS
+124 
-129 NKITGAIE
+129 
-137 RFWDTIVWS
+137 
-146 LFPVLISVIG
+146 
-156 STIVLWFIYWP
+156 
-167 YALFMAILS
+167 
-176 ITFVIA
+176 
-182 VYFGSK
+182 
-188 HMARLNEEEAKASNK
+188 
-203 ISGHLSDVVANIL
+203 
-216 TVKAS
+216 
-221 SAEKRELK
+221 EKRELK
-229 NLYVVQQRTDK
+229 NLYVVQQQTDK

-257 QVPSKDTDS
+257 QVHSKDTDS

-275 RRYELGTNNAKY
+275 RRYELGTNQANY

-302 TSEKITETNVETQ
+302 ASEKITETNVETQ

-423 RRQSS
+423 RRHSR
-428 QLSPGGQP
+428 QLSAGGQS

>member
-1 MSVNSQK
+1 MILRRYMTQQVAANTAIVLLFLMALMLGGRLIRYFGIAAEGRLDVGLLFAIIGYNIPTFLELILPLSFFIALMLVLGRMYVDHEMSV
-8 DTLKLFWR
+8 LFA
-16 VSNKYK
+16 SGIS
-22 WRRGLSLAIA
+22 RGRLTRL
-32 VANFAVGMFVIPLI
+32 MIPLI
-46 IASFLDLV
+46 TGLFVFQMGISLWAKPWGLSNSEQIWQTQSLGSLLDLV
-54 QSGQLDESRVWG
+54 RPKTFISSGNYHLYVDE
-66 LITVYALA
+66 
-74 QLWSEVIG
+74 
-82 WRVVIYLMWTFQV
+82 
-95 SMQRDL
+95 
-101 YAEIFDKLS
+101 FDK
-110 NQTMFFHSNKFGGS
+110 
-124 LVSQS
+124 
-129 NKITGAIE
+129 
-137 RFWDTIVWS
+137 
-146 LFPVLISVIG
+146 
-156 STIVLWFIYWP
+156 
-167 YALFMAILS
+167 
-176 ITFVIA
+176 
-182 VYFGSK
+182 
-188 HMARLNEEEAKASNK
+188 
-203 ISGHLSDVVANIL
+203 
-216 TVKAS
+216 
-221 SAEKRELK
+221 EKRELK
-229 NLYVVQQRTDK
+229 NLYVVQQQTDK

-302 TSEKITETNVETQ
+302 ASEKITETNVETQ

-386 IGKESISEYAY
+386 IGKERISEYAY

-423 RRQSS
+423 RRQNR

>member
-1 MSVNSQK
+1 MILRRYMTQQVAANTAIVLLFLMALMLGGRLIRYFGIAAEGRLDVGLLFAIIGYNIPTFLELILPLSFFIALMLVLGRMYVDQEMSV
-8 DTLKLFWR
+8 LFA
-16 VSNKYK
+16 SGIS
-22 WRRGLSLAIA
+22 RGRLTRL
-32 VANFAVGMFVIPLI
+32 MIPLI
-46 IASFLDLV
+46 TGLFVFQMGISLLAKPWGLSNSKQIWQTQSLGSLLDLV
-54 QSGQLDESRVWG
+54 RPKTFISSGNYHLYVDE
-66 LITVYALA
+66 
-74 QLWSEVIG
+74 
-82 WRVVIYLMWTFQV
+82 
-95 SMQRDL
+95 
-101 YAEIFDKLS
+101 FDK
-110 NQTMFFHSNKFGGS
+110 
-124 LVSQS
+124 
-129 NKITGAIE
+129 
-137 RFWDTIVWS
+137 
-146 LFPVLISVIG
+146 
-156 STIVLWFIYWP
+156 
-167 YALFMAILS
+167 
-176 ITFVIA
+176 
-182 VYFGSK
+182 
-188 HMARLNEEEAKASNK
+188 
-203 ISGHLSDVVANIL
+203 
-216 TVKAS
+216 
-221 SAEKRELK
+221 EKRELK
-229 NLYVVQQRTDK
+229 NLYVVQQQTDK

-302 TSEKITETNVETQ
+302 ASEKITETNVETQ

-322 NTQKPEVKAELGYRF
+322 HTQKPEVKAELGYRF

-386 IGKESISEYAY
+386 IGKERISEYAY
-397 IWLIVGFIAFA
+397 IWLILGFIAFA

-423 RRQSS
+423 RRHSR